1 MKDTRKY
8 SDLIYDVGLH
18 HGEDTDY
25 YLKKGF
31 RVIGFEADPDLA
43 AGCRRKFSDQIKT
56 GKVTIIE
63 GAIVPLPHGNFEDKT
78 IKFYKNKDVDVWGT
92 VVEDWA
98 KRNEYL
104 GTSSQVIEVPIVN
117 FSECLQNFGIPHY
130 LKIDI
135 EGMDAVCVRALLNFE
150 QKPDYISKEADCS
163 SFAKVTEDFNLLTQ
177 LGYTGFKSVQQGRIS
192 RQTEPNP
199 SKEGCYV
206 GYQFRGGSSGLFGED
221 LPGKWENNK
230 EMARRYERIFILYKL
245 FGPNG
250 RLHKYFLGRALRSAL
265 LKVLRRPIPGYH
277 DLHAKHSAFVS

>member
-56 GKVTIIE
+56 GKVTIVE
-63 GAIVPLPHGNFEDKT
+63 GAIVPVPSGGAVEKT
-78 IKFYKNKDVDVWGT
+78 IKFYKNKEIDVWGT

-98 KRNEYL
+98 RRNEHL

-135 EGMDAVCVRALLNFE
+135 EGMDAVCVEALFNFE
-150 QKPDYISKEADCS
+150 QKPDYISRESDCS
-163 SFAKVTEDFNLLTQ
+163 SFEKVTEDFNLLSQ
-177 LGYTGFKSVQQGRIS
+177 LGTQ
-192 RQTEPNP
+192 
-199 SKEGCYV
+199 
-206 GYQFRGGSSGLFGED
+206 D
-221 LPGKWENNK
+221 
-230 EMARRYERIFILYKL
+230 
-245 FGPNG
+245 
-250 RLHKYFLGRALRSAL
+250 
-265 LKVLRRPIPGYH
+265 LKVFNRVASRGKLSPIQLRRAVTPAISFKRDPVAFLEKISLADGRTIRRWPGNIKESSFYISCL
-277 DLHAKHSAFVS
+277 DPPAGCISIFSAERSEVRC